1 MASPMKPR
9 ARHSSL
15 ALVRLLLAEARPYWL
30 PISGK
35 FLVNFLSTPLALLTP
50 LPLKVI
56 VDSVIGA
63 QPLPWFVGILVPE
76 SVTRSAFG
84 LLVLAAGMYLLIA
97 CLNQLQ
103 ALGSYALY
111 TFTGEGL
118 VLSLRKRLLE
128 HAQRLSLSF
137 HDSRGTADSLYRIH
151 DDAPSI
157 QWVIMDGLIP
167 VVSSGLMFTAM
178 AVVIGRI
185 NVELAV
191 IALVVSPFVVM
202 LGHVY
207 DRRMGAHYSRVKELE
222 SGVLRVLQ
230 EIFASIRL
238 VQAFAREEHE
248 TTRFSERSCEGM
260 QARIRL
266 SVAEGIVILATN
278 LAIAG
283 GTALVLF
290 VGARGVQAGRLSLGE
305 LLVVI
310 AYLAQLYGPL
320 QTVTT
325 QFTHI
330 QSSLA
335 SARRVFEFLNE
346 TPEVVERADA
356 RPLRRAAGAIEF
368 CHVSFAYRSAHP
380 VLSGISLTID
390 PGTHVGISGVTGAGK
405 STLLYLLLRFYDP
418 TGGCVLLD
426 NVDLRDYKLA
436 DLRSQFAIVHQEPI
450 LLWTSVAE
458 NIAYGRPGATERE
471 IVEAAKAADA
481 HDFIRRLPEG
491 YRTQVGERGVTL
503 SGGERQRISIA
514 RAFLRNAPILVLDE
528 PTSAVDANTEAEI
541 TEALERLARGRTS
554 VTIAHRLSTLK
565 YCDVRVTI
573 ENGGLQVVT

>member
-1 MASPMKPR
+1 M
-9 ARHSSL
+9 
-15 ALVRLLLAEARPYWL
+15 
-30 PISGK
+30 
-35 FLVNFLSTPLALLTP
+35 
-50 LPLKVI
+50 
-56 VDSVIGA
+56 
-63 QPLPWFVGILVPE
+63 
-76 SVTRSAFG
+76 
-84 LLVLAAGMYLLIA
+84 
-97 CLNQLQ
+97 
-103 ALGSYALY
+103 
-111 TFTGEGL
+111 
-118 VLSLRKRLLE
+118 
-128 HAQRLSLSF
+128 
-137 HDSRGTADSLYRIH
+137 
-151 DDAPSI
+151 
-157 QWVIMDGLIP
+157 
-167 VVSSGLMFTAM
+167 
-178 AVVIGRI
+178 
-185 NVELAV
+185 
-191 IALVVSPFVVM
+191 
-202 LGHVY
+202 
-207 DRRMGAHYSRVKELE
+207 
-222 SGVLRVLQ
+222 
-230 EIFASIRL
+230 
-238 VQAFAREEHE
+238 
-248 TTRFSERSCEGM
+248 
-260 QARIRL
+260 
-266 SVAEGIVILATN
+266 
-278 LAIAG
+278 
-283 GTALVLF
+283 
-290 VGARGVQAGRLSLGE
+290 QAGRLSLGE